1 MAKVKQPIK
10 EEWDTIEKNKN
21 SPIELIKK
29 ENDSGIV
36 RAKRLKIKRRKR
48 GLPRSEPSSQ
58 GSTTEVGIK
67 RIWG

>member
-36 RAKRLKIKRRKR
+36 RVKRLKIKRKNK
-48 GLPRSEPSSQ
+48 
-58 GSTTEVGIK
+58 GSKI
-67 RIWG
+67 IS

>member
-36 RAKRLKIKRRKR
+36 RAKRLKIKRKNK
-48 GLPRSEPSSQ
+48 
-58 GSTTEVGIK
+58 GSKI
-67 RIWG
+67 IS